1 MKNYEVLIIGAG
13 TAGLSARK
21 VVSKYT
27 ENYLVI
33 DDGILGTTCARVGCM
48 PSKAF
53 IQIANDFHR
62 RNSFQEL
69 GIAGAESLKVD
80 SEKVMIHTRK
90 LRDRFVRSVL
100 GGFEEWKE
108 THFIGKRGRFVDN
121 YTVDVGGE
129 KIRAKKIIIA
139 TGSSPIIPKPWQ
151 DFSDYFIDTNS
162 FFELQKL
169 PKSVGVIGLGVIG
182 IELGQAL
189 HRLGVEVIGISQSR
203 AIAGL
208 SDPKLIEYTSDKLGE
223 EMNLDF
229 SGVQSLSGKDQKLMI
244 RTKEKEY
251 LVEKA
256 LVSVGRK
263 PNLSN
268 LGLENLALD
277 LDDRGIP
284 YFNEKSCQLRDADN
298 IFLAGDVDG
307 SKAVLHE
314 SADDGAIAGYNAC
327 QEKIEEYKRR
337 TWLGITFSSP
347 NIATVGKRYSDLIR
361 EKIDFE
367 YGEVSFEGQGRS
379 IVMLSE
385 KGHLRVYGDKKT
397 NRLVGAE
404 LFAPSGEHIAHS
416 LAWVISQKMTVGEVL
431 RLPFYHPVV
440 EEGLRTALR
449 DLAKK
454 LPETRSALEIAVCQ
468 EHDTSMCE

>member
-1 MKNYEVLIIGAG
+1 MKNYDVIIIGAG

-27 ENYLVI
+27 QNYVVV

-53 IQIANDFHR
+53 IQVANDFHR
-62 RNSFQEL
+62 RNSFQEI
-69 GIAGAESLKVD
+69 GISGSDLLKID
-80 SEKVMIHTRK
+80 FEKVMSHTRK

-100 GGFEEWKE
+100 AGMDDWKE
-108 THFIGKRGRFVDN
+108 QHFIGKRARFINRNEIDLG
-121 YTVDVGGE
+121 DE
-129 KIRAKKIIIA
+129 KISGKKIIIA
-139 TGSSPIIPKPWQ
+139 TGSSPIVPKPWRE
-151 DFSDYFIDTNS
+151 FSDFFIDTNS
-162 FFELQKL
+162 FFELPTL
-169 PKSVGVIGLGVIG
+169 PQSVGVIGLGVIG

-189 HRLGVEVIGISQSR
+189 HRLGVEAVGISRGPVIG
-203 AIAGL
+203 GL
-208 SDPKLIEYTSDKLGE
+208 SDPKLVEYTSMKLAQE
-223 EMNLDF
+223 LNLDF
-229 SGVQSLSGKDQKLMI
+229 SGVKSLSRKNGKLLIQ
-244 RTKEKEY
+244 TAEKEY

-256 LVSVGRK
+256 LISVGRS
-263 PNLSN
+263 PNLSS
-268 LGLENLALD
+268 LGLENLPIELD
-277 LDDRGIP
+277 GRGIP
-284 YFNEKSCQLRDADN
+284 HFNEKSCQLHGVEN
-298 IFLAGDVDG
+298 VFIAGDVDG
-307 SKAVLHE
+307 AKTILHE

-327 QEKIEEYKRR
+327 QDKVEHYKRR
-337 TWLGITFSSP
+337 TWIGITFSSP
-347 NIATVGKRYSDLIR
+347 NIATVGKRYADLVR

-385 KGHLRVYGDKKT
+385 KGHLRVYGDKT
-397 NRLVGAE
+397 NNQILGAE

-440 EEGLRTALR
+440 EESLRTALR

-454 LPETRSALEIAVCQ
+454 LPETRSPLEIAVCQ

>member
-1 MKNYEVLIIGAG
+1 MKNYDVVIIGAG

-27 ENYLVI
+27 QNYVVI

-53 IQIANDFHR
+53 IQVANDFHR
-62 RNSFQEL
+62 RNSFREL
-69 GIAGAESLKVD
+69 GIAGAESLKID
-80 SEKVMIHTRK
+80 SEKVMTHTRK

-100 GGFEEWKE
+100 GGMDEWKE
-108 THFIGKRGRFVDN
+108 KHFISSRARFIDSN
-121 YTVDVGGE
+121 TVEVGGD
-129 KIRAKKIIIA
+129 KIKAKKIIIA
-139 TGSSPIIPKPWQ
+139 TGSSPIIPRPWQ
-151 DFSDYFIDTNS
+151 EFSDFFIDTNS

-169 PKSVGVIGLGVIG
+169 PQSVGVIGLGVIG

-189 HRLGVEVIGISQSR
+189 HRLGIEVTGISKGR

-208 SDPKLIEYTSDKLGE
+208 SDPKLIEYTSDKLGQ

-229 SGVQSLSGKDQKLMI
+229 SGVENISSKDQKLLI
-244 RTKEKEY
+244 RTAEKEY

-256 LVSVGRK
+256 LISVGRK

-268 LGLENLALD
+268 LGLENLALG

-284 YFNEKSCQLRDADN
+284 FFNEKSCQLRDAEN
-298 IFLAGDVDG
+298 IFIAGDVDG
-307 SKAVLHE
+307 SKAILHE

-327 QEKIEEYKRR
+327 QEKVEEYKRR
-337 TWLGITFSSP
+337 IWLGITFSSP
-347 NIATVGKRYSDLIR
+347 NIATVGKRYSDLIS

-385 KGHLRVYGDKKT
+385 KGHLRVYGDRKT
-397 NRLVGAE
+397 NRLLGAE
-404 LFAPSGEHIAHS
+404 LFAPSGEHVAHS

>member
-1 MKNYEVLIIGAG
+1 MKNYDVAIIGAG

-27 ENYLVI
+27 QNYVVI

-53 IQIANDFHR
+53 IQVANDFHR
-62 RNSFQEL
+62 RNSFREL
-69 GIAGAESLKVD
+69 GITGAESLKVD
-80 SEKVMIHTRK
+80 SEKLMIHTRK
-90 LRDRFVRSVL
+90 LRDRFVKSVL
-100 GGFEEWKE
+100 GGMDEWKE
-108 THFIGKRGRFVDN
+108 KHFIGKRARFVDRN
-121 YTVDVGGE
+121 VVDVDGE
-129 KIRAKKIIIA
+129 KIKAKKIIIA

-151 DFSDYFIDTNS
+151 EFSDFFIDTNS

-169 PKSVGVIGLGVIG
+169 PQSIGVIGLGVIG

-189 HRLGVEVIGISQSR
+189 HRLGVVVIGISQGR

-208 SDPKLIEYTSDKLGE
+208 SDPKLIEYTSQKLGQE
-223 EMNLDF
+223 IDIDF
-229 SGVQSLSGKDQKLMI
+229 SGVQNLARKDQKLMI
-244 RTKEKEY
+244 RTAEKEY

-263 PNLSN
+263 PNLYN
-268 LGLENLALD
+268 LGSENLALD

-298 IFLAGDVDG
+298 IFIAGDVDG
-307 SKAVLHE
+307 SKAILHE

-327 QEKIEEYKRR
+327 QEKVEEYKRR
-337 TWLGITFSSP
+337 TWLGIAFSSP
-347 NIATVGKRYSDLIR
+347 NIATVGKRYSDLIM

-397 NRLVGAE
+397 NRLLGAE

>member
-1 MKNYEVLIIGAG
+1 MKNYDVVIIGAG

-27 ENYLVI
+27 QSYVI
-33 DDGILGTTCARVGCM
+33 VDDGILGTTCARVGCM

-62 RNSFQEL
+62 RNSFHETGIDGSEL
-69 GIAGAESLKVD
+69 LKID
-80 SEKVMIHTRK
+80 SEKVMSHTRK

-100 GGFEEWKE
+100 GGMDEWKDE
-108 THFIGKRGRFVDN
+108 HFIGKRARFVNKNVIDLG
-121 YTVDVGGE
+121 DE
-129 KIRAKKIIIA
+129 KISGKKIIIA
-139 TGSSPIIPKPWQ
+139 TGSSPVIPKPWLA
-151 DFSDYFIDTNS
+151 FSDFFIDTNS
-162 FFELQKL
+162 FFELRKVPQ
-169 PKSVGVIGLGVIG
+169 SIGVIGLGVIG

-189 HRLGVEVIGISQSR
+189 HRLGIDVVGISQGR
-203 AIAGL
+203 TIAGL
-208 SDPKLIEYTSDKLGE
+208 SDPKLIEYTSEKLSQ

-229 SGVQSLSGKDQKLMI
+229 SGVQTLSRKDNKLSI
-244 RTKEKEY
+244 QTVDKEY

-256 LVSVGRK
+256 LISVGRR

-268 LGLENLALD
+268 LGIENLGLSLD
-277 LDDRGIP
+277 ERGIP
-284 YFNEKSCQLRDADN
+284 YFNAKSCQLRDAQN
-298 IFLAGDVDG
+298 IFIAGDVDG
-307 SKAVLHE
+307 VKAILHE

-327 QEKIEEYKRR
+327 HEKAEEYKRR
-337 TWLGITFSSP
+337 IWLGITFSSP
-347 NIATVGKRYSDLIR
+347 NIATVGKRYGDLVK
-361 EKIDFE
+361 EKVDFE

-385 KGHLRVYGDKKT
+385 KGHLRVYGDKRN
-397 NRLVGAE
+397 NRLLGAE

-431 RLPFYHPVV
+431 QLPFYHPVV

-454 LPETRSALEIAVCQ
+454 LPEVRSPLEIAVCQ

>member
-1 MKNYEVLIIGAG
+1 MKNYDVVIIGAG

-27 ENYLVI
+27 QSYVI
-33 DDGILGTTCARVGCM
+33 VDDGILGTTCARVGCM

-62 RNSFQEL
+62 RNSFHETGIDGSEL
-69 GIAGAESLKVD
+69 LKID
-80 SEKVMIHTRK
+80 SEKVMSHTRK

-100 GGFEEWKE
+100 GGMDEWKDE
-108 THFIGKRGRFVDN
+108 HFIGKRARFVNKNVIDLG
-121 YTVDVGGE
+121 DE
-129 KIRAKKIIIA
+129 KISGKKIIIA
-139 TGSSPIIPKPWQ
+139 TGSSPVIPKPWLA
-151 DFSDYFIDTNS
+151 FSDFFIDTNS
-162 FFELQKL
+162 FFELRKVPQ
-169 PKSVGVIGLGVIG
+169 SIGVIGLGVIG

-189 HRLGVEVIGISQSR
+189 HRLGIDVVGISQGR
-203 AIAGL
+203 TIAGL
-208 SDPKLIEYTSDKLGE
+208 SDPKLIEYTSEKLSQ

-229 SGVQSLSGKDQKLMI
+229 SGVQTLSRKDNKLSI
-244 RTKEKEY
+244 QTVDKEY

-256 LVSVGRK
+256 LISVGRR

-268 LGLENLALD
+268 LGIENLGLSLD
-277 LDDRGIP
+277 ERGIP
-284 YFNEKSCQLRDADN
+284 YFNAKSCQLRDAQN
-298 IFLAGDVDG
+298 IFIAGDVDG
-307 SKAVLHE
+307 VKAILHE

-327 QEKIEEYKRR
+327 HEKAEEYKRR
-337 TWLGITFSSP
+337 IWLGITFSSP
-347 NIATVGKRYSDLIR
+347 NIATVGKRYGDLVK
-361 EKIDFE
+361 EKVEFE

-385 KGHLRVYGDKKT
+385 KGHLRVYGDKRN
-397 NRLVGAE
+397 NRLLGAE

-431 RLPFYHPVV
+431 QLPFYHPVV

-454 LPETRSALEIAVCQ
+454 LPEVRSPLEIAVCQ

>member
-1 MKNYEVLIIGAG
+1 MKNYDVVIIGAG

-27 ENYLVI
+27 QSYVII

-62 RNSFQEL
+62 RNSFQET
-69 GIAGAESLKVD
+69 GIDGSELLKID
-80 SEKVMIHTRK
+80 SEKVMSHTRK

-100 GGFEEWKE
+100 GGMEEWKNE
-108 THFIGKRGRFVDN
+108 HFIAKRARFVN
-121 YTVDVGGE
+121 KNVVDLGDE
-129 KIRAKKIIIA
+129 KISGKKIIIA
-139 TGSSPIIPKPWQ
+139 TGSSPVIPKPWLA
-151 DFSDYFIDTNS
+151 FSDFFIDTNS
-162 FFELQKL
+162 FFELRKVPQ
-169 PKSVGVIGLGVIG
+169 SIGVIGLGVIG

-189 HRLGVEVIGISQSR
+189 HRLGIDVVGISQGR
-203 AIAGL
+203 TIAGL
-208 SDPKLIEYTSDKLGE
+208 SDPKLIEYTSEKLSQ
-223 EMNLDF
+223 EMSLDF
-229 SGVQSLSGKDQKLMI
+229 SGVQTLSRKDDKLSI
-244 RTKEKEY
+244 QTADKEY

-256 LVSVGRK
+256 LISVGRQ

-268 LGLENLALD
+268 LGIENLGLSLD
-277 LDDRGIP
+277 ERGIP
-284 YFNEKSCQLRDADN
+284 YFNAKSCQLRDAQN
-298 IFLAGDVDG
+298 IFIAGDVDG
-307 SKAVLHE
+307 VKAILHE

-327 QEKIEEYKRR
+327 HEKAEEYERR

-347 NIATVGKRYSDLIR
+347 NIATVGKRYSDLVK

-385 KGHLRVYGDKKT
+385 KGHLRVYGDKRN
-397 NRLVGAE
+397 NRLLGAE

-431 RLPFYHPVV
+431 QLPFYHPVV

-454 LPETRSALEIAVCQ
+454 LPEVRSPLEIAVCQ

>member
-1 MKNYEVLIIGAG
+1 MKNYDVVIVGAG
-13 TAGLSARK
+13 TSGLSARK

-27 ENYLVI
+27 QNYVI
-33 DDGILGTTCARVGCM
+33 VDDGILGTTCARVGCM

-53 IQIANDFHR
+53 IQVANDFHR
-62 RNSFQEL
+62 RNFFQEI
-69 GIAGAESLKVD
+69 GIAGADALKID
-80 SEKVMIHTRK
+80 SEKVMSHTRK

-100 GGFEEWKE
+100 GGMEDWKE
-108 THFIGKRGRFVDN
+108 QHFIGKRARFVDRN
-121 YTVDVGGE
+121 VIDLGDE
-129 KIRAKKIIIA
+129 KIFGKRIISA
-139 TGSSPIIPKPWQ
+139 TGSSPIIPKPWLEFA
-151 DFSDYFIDTNS
+151 DFFVDTNA
-162 FFELQKL
+162 FFELQML
-169 PKSVGVIGLGVIG
+169 PRSIGVVGLGVIG

-189 HRLGVEVIGISQSR
+189 HRLGIDVVGISQGR
-203 AIAGL
+203 TIAGL
-208 SDPKLIEYTSDKLGE
+208 SDPKLVEYTSEKLSQ
-223 EMNLDF
+223 EMALDF
-229 SGVQSLSGKDQKLMI
+229 SGVQSLSRKGDKLSI
-244 RTKEKEY
+244 RTADKEY

-256 LVSVGRK
+256 LISVGRR
-263 PNLSN
+263 PNLSE
-268 LGLENLALD
+268 LGIENLRVNLD
-277 LDDRGIP
+277 ERGIP
-284 YFNEKSCQLRDADN
+284 YFNEKSCQLRDAEN
-298 IFLAGDVDG
+298 IFIAGDVDG
-307 SKAVLHE
+307 VRAILHE

-327 QEKIEEYKRR
+327 QEKAEEYKRR

-347 NIATVGKRYSDLIR
+347 NIATVGKRYSDLMK

-385 KGHLRVYGDKKT
+385 KGHLRVYGDRGN
-397 NRLVGAE
+397 NRLLGAE

-454 LPETRSALEIAVCQ
+454 LPEVRSPLEIAVCQ

>member
-1 MKNYEVLIIGAG
+1 MKSYDVLIIGAG

-27 ENYLVI
+27 QNYVVV

-69 GIAGAESLKVD
+69 GIAGAESLKID
-80 SEKVMIHTRK
+80 SEKVMTHTRK
-90 LRDRFVRSVL
+90 LRDRFVKSVL
-100 GGFEEWKE
+100 GGMDEWKE
-108 THFIGKRGRFVDN
+108 KHFISRRARFVDN
-121 YTVDVGGE
+121 HTVDLGGE
-129 KIRAKKIIIA
+129 KIKAEKIIIA
-139 TGSSPIIPKPWQ
+139 TGSSPIIPTPWQ
-151 DFSDYFIDTNS
+151 EFSDFFIDTNS
-162 FFELQKL
+162 FFELPQL
-169 PKSVGVIGLGVIG
+169 PQSVGVIGLGVIG
-182 IELGQAL
+182 TELGQAL
-189 HRLGVEVIGISQSR
+189 HRLGVEVIGISQGR

-208 SDPKLIEYTSDKLGE
+208 SDPKLIEYTSDKLAQ

-229 SGVQSLSGKDQKLMI
+229 SGVQKLSSKDQKLMI
-244 RTKEKEY
+244 QTAEKKY

-256 LVSVGRK
+256 VISVGRK

-277 LDDRGIP
+277 LDVRGIP

-298 IFLAGDVDG
+298 IFIAGDVDG
-307 SKAVLHE
+307 SKAILHE

-327 QEKIEEYKRR
+327 HEKIEEFKRR

-361 EKIDFE
+361 EKVNFE

-397 NRLVGAE
+397 NRLLGAE

-454 LPETRSALEIAVCQ
+454 LPEKRSALEVAVCQ
-468 EHDTSMCE
+468 EHETSMCE